1 MRVCRSCEGLIWILF
16 VLMTFCGQIRMFHM
30 KKSNG
35 GSVFPMK
42 EGQVFIMKN
51 ADAVFATSLM
61 RPSQLLCGR

>member
-1 MRVCRSCEGLIWILF
+1 MDFVCFDDILRADED
-16 VLMTFCGQIRMFHM
+16 VSYE
-30 KKSNG
+30 KSNG